1 MSRVNRPDTL
11 LGQLRDIRRRLA
23 RLEASRQ
30 DPGGAF
36 EPTRAPASP
45 KAPSPVGGPL
55 LPARAHDQ
63 WSSSSDTWETV
74 GHTWWE
80 GDPGHRRVLLAGGAD
95 PGTTGLAR
103 VVVDG
108 ATAGPELELGSAPAR
123 LRVSLAPA
131 GVAGL
136 EVQVRR
142 TGGTGTVWVTAGLA

>member
-11 LGQLRDIRRRLA
+11 LDQLRDIRRRLA

-30 DPGGAF
+30 DSGGATSAARTSVVP
-36 EPTRAPASP
+36 EAPP
-45 KAPSPVGGPL
+45 PVGGPI

-80 GDPGHRRVLLAGGAD
+80 EDPGHTRVLLAGGAD
-95 PGTTGLAR
+95 AGTTGLAR

-108 ATAGPELELGSAPAR
+108 AASGPELELGGAPSR
-123 LRVSLAPA
+123 LRVPLALRGGA
-131 GVAGL
+131 GM

-142 TGGTGTVWVTAGLA
+142 TGGAGTVWVAAGLA